1 LRYSQLAQPA
11 HAKAAR
17 MNRTAVMTNV
27 LRFTEIR
34 LFDLLYEPPA
44 VGPTAAHA
52 AIVPVRHN
60 YYGHNIR
67 GETDTINNR

>member
-1 LRYSQLAQPA
+1 
-11 HAKAAR
+11 
-17 MNRTAVMTNV
+17 MTNV
-27 LRFTEIR
+27 LRFTEMC
-34 LFDLLYEPPA
+34 LLDLLYGPPA